1 MFGEGWV
8 SEMAPQMYSVDQVAV
23 LLGLHVRTVRAYIRD
38 GRLKAVRIGKQY
50 RIAAQDLEAF
60 TGQPAAVV
68 AAAGA
73 AGAVGAAAGS
83 PAAVEGPEV
92 EVSSVVRID
101 GIDATAM
108 DRISTMLLAAVASR
122 SDQVHLQ
129 VQTVRNEERRSMKI
143 IVLGG
148 AEDSAELLRLVGA
161 LAGSF

>member
-1 MFGEGWV
+1 
-8 SEMAPQMYSVDQVAV
+8 MAPQMYSVDQVAV

>member
-1 MFGEGWV
+1 
-8 SEMAPQMYSVDQVAV
+8 MAPQMYSVDQVAV

-60 TGQPAAVV
+60 TGQPAAAVGV
-68 AAAGA
+68 AAGSPAVDSP
-73 AGAVGAAAGS
+73 AVGSLVAGS

-92 EVSSVVRID
+92 EVSSIVRID

-108 DRISTMLLAAVASR
+108 DRISTMLLAAVAGR
-122 SDQVHLQ
+122 PDQVHLQ